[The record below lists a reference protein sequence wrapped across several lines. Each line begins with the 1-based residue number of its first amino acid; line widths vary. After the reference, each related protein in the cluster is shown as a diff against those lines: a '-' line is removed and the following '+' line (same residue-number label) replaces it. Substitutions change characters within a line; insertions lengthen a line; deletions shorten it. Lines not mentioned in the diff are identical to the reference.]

1 MRRRDFIPL
10 LGGVAAAWPFAA
22 LARPTS
28 GPPQLVGV
36 LMSVA
41 ESDPVSKSEV
51 AAFRNSLT
59 KLGWIEG
66 SNLRIE
72 LRWAAGDPDKIRTF
86 AKELVDLRPD
96 AILVR
101 NTPAVRALV
110 SEARTIPI
118 VFVVVVDP
126 IGLGLA
132 QSLAHPGGNVTGFT
146 VDDPSLGGKWI
157 QLLKEI
163 APRTLRVAL
172 LFNPA
177 TAPSVESYASS
188 IRAAAGSFGIQA
200 IVAPVQTK
208 EEIEGVIAVQ
218 ARTPGGGLVVMPD
231 LFTALN
237 RELIIAHVDRYGV
250 PAIYSDR
257 KFAESGG
264 LIAYGSDNVE
274 EFRLAAG
281 YIHRILN
288 GAKPADLPIQQPSKY
303 ELVINLKAAKA
314 LGLDLPWPLQQIAD
328 EVIE

>member
-1 MRRRDFIPL
+1 MRRREFIPL
-10 LGGVAAAWPFAA
+10 LGGVVAAWPFAA
-22 LARPTS
+22 LARPKS
-28 GPPQLVGV
+28 DPLRLVGV

-41 ESDPVSKSEV
+41 ESDPISKSEI
-51 AAFRNSLT
+51 AAFQNSLT
-59 KLGWIEG
+59 KLGWTEG

-72 LRWAAGDPDKIRTF
+72 LRWAAGNPDKIRAF
-86 AKELVDLRPD
+86 AKELIDLRPD

-101 NTPAVRALV
+101 NTPAVRAV
-110 SEARTIPI
+110 VGEAKTIPI

-157 QLLKEI
+157 QLLRQV
-163 APRTLRVAL
+163 APRTVRVAL

-177 TAPSVESYASS
+177 TAPSVESYVPS
-188 IRAAAGSFGIQA
+188 IRAAAASFGIEA
-200 IVAPVQTK
+200 SVAPVLVK
-208 EEIEGVIAVQ
+208 DDIESVIAAQ
-218 ARTPGGGLVVMPD
+218 ARTPGGGIVVMPD

-281 YIHRILN
+281 YIHRT
-288 GAKPADLPIQQPSKY
+288 
-303 ELVINLKAAKA
+303 
-314 LGLDLPWPLQQIAD
+314 
-328 EVIE
+328 

>member
-10 LGGVAAAWPFAA
+10 LGAAAAWPFAA
-22 LARPTS
+22 LARPKS
-28 GPPQLVGV
+28 DPLRLVGV

-41 ESDPVSKSEV
+41 ESDPISKSEV
-51 AAFRNSLT
+51 AAFQNSLA
-59 KLGWIEG
+59 KLGWTDG

-72 LRWAAGDPDKIRTF
+72 LRWAAGNPDKIRAF
-86 AKELVDLRPD
+86 VKELIDLRPE

-101 NTPAVRALV
+101 NTPALRAVV
-110 SEARTIPI
+110 SETKTIPI

-157 QLLKEI
+157 QLLRQV
-163 APRTLRVAL
+163 APRTVRVAL

-177 TAPSVESYASS
+177 TAPSVESYVPS
-188 IRAAAGSFGIQA
+188 IRAAAASFGIEA
-200 IVAPVQTK
+200 SVAPVQAK
-208 EEIEGVIAVQ
+208 HDIESVIAAQ

-231 LFTALN
+231 VFTALN
-237 RELIIAHVDRYGV
+237 RELIIANVDRYSV

-288 GAKPADLPIQQPSKY
+288 GAKPADLPIQQPSKF
-303 ELVINLKAAKA
+303 ELVINMKAAKA
-314 LGLDLPWPLQQIAD
+314 LGLDVPSPLQQIAD

>member
-1 MRRRDFIPL
+1 MRRRDVIPL
-10 LGGVAAAWPFAA
+10 LGGAAAAWPFAA
-22 LARPTS
+22 LARPMS
-28 GPPQLVGV
+28 DPLRLVGV

-41 ESDPVSKSEV
+41 ESDPISKSEV
-51 AAFRNSLT
+51 AAFQNSLT
-59 KLGWIEG
+59 KLGWTEG

-72 LRWAAGDPDKIRTF
+72 LRWAAGNPDKIMAF
-86 AKELVDLRPD
+86 AKELIDLRPE

-101 NTPAVRALV
+101 NTPAVRAVV
-110 SEARTIPI
+110 SETKTIPI

-157 QLLKEI
+157 QLLRQA
-163 APRTLRVAL
+163 APRTVRVAL

-177 TAPSVESYASS
+177 TAPSVESYVPS
-188 IRAAAGSFGIQA
+188 IQAAAASFGIEA
-200 IVAPVQTK
+200 RVAPVQAK
-208 EEIEGVIAVQ
+208 DDIESVIAAQ
-218 ARTPGGGLVVMPD
+218 AHTPGGGLVVMPD

-237 RELIIAHVDRYGV
+237 RELIVANADRYGV

-288 GAKPADLPIQQPSKY
+288 GAKPADLPIQQPSKF
-303 ELVINLKAAKA
+303 ELVINMKAAKA
-314 LGLDLPWPLQQIAD
+314 LGLDVPPALQQIAD

>member
-1 MRRRDFIPL
+1 
-10 LGGVAAAWPFAA
+10 
-22 LARPTS
+22 
-28 GPPQLVGV
+28 
-36 LMSVA
+36 MSVA

-237 RELIIAHVDRYGV
+237 RELIIAHVDRYAV

-264 LIAYGSDNVE
+264 LVAYGSDNVE

>member
-1 MRRRDFIPL
+1 MRRRDFILL
-10 LGGVAAAWPFAA
+10 LGGAAAASPLGA
-22 LARPTS
+22 LARPKS
-28 GPPQLVGV
+28 DPPRRVGV

-41 ESDPVSKSEV
+41 ESDPISKSEV
-51 AAFRNSLT
+51 AAFQNSLA
-59 KLGWIEG
+59 KLGWMEG
-66 SNLRIE
+66 TNLQTE
-72 LRWAAGDPDKIRTF
+72 LRWAAGDPDKIRAF
-86 AKELVDLRPD
+86 AKELIDLRPD

-110 SEARTIPI
+110 SEARIIPI
-118 VFVVVVDP
+118 VFVVVADP

-157 QLLKEI
+157 QLLREI
-163 APRTLRVAL
+163 APRTVRVAL

-177 TAPSVESYASS
+177 TAPSVESYVPS
-188 IRAAAGSFGIQA
+188 IRAAAASFGIEVS
-200 IVAPVQTK
+200 VAPVQAK
-208 EEIEGVIAVQ
+208 DEIEGVIAAQ
-218 ARTPGGGLVVMPD
+218 ARTQGGGLVVMPD

-237 RELIIAHVDRYGV
+237 RELIIAYVDRYGV

-274 EFRLAAG
+274 EFRQAAG

-288 GAKPADLPIQQPSKY
+288 GVKPADLPIQQPSKF
-303 ELVINLKAAKA
+303 ELVINMKTAKV
-314 LGLDLPWPLQQIAD
+314 LGIDVPSPLQQIAD

>member
-177 TAPSVESYASS
+177 TAPSVKSYASS

-237 RELIIAHVDRYGV
+237 RELIIAHVDRYAV

>member
-10 LGGVAAAWPFAA
+10 LGGAAAAWPFAA
-22 LARPTS
+22 FARPKS
-28 GPPQLVGV
+28 DPLRLVGV

-41 ESDPVSKSEV
+41 ESDPISESEV
-51 AAFRNSLT
+51 AAFQNSLT
-59 KLGWIEG
+59 KLGWTEG

-72 LRWAAGDPDKIRTF
+72 LRWAAGNPNKIRAF
-86 AKELVDLRPD
+86 AKELIDLRPE

-101 NTPAVRALV
+101 NTPAVRAVV
-110 SEARTIPI
+110 SETKTIPI

-157 QLLKEI
+157 QLLRQV
-163 APRTLRVAL
+163 APRTVRVAL

-177 TAPSVESYASS
+177 TAPSVESYVPS
-188 IRAAAGSFGIQA
+188 IQAAAASFGIEA
-200 IVAPVQTK
+200 SVAPVQAK
-208 EEIEGVIAVQ
+208 DDIESVIAAQ

-237 RELIIAHVDRYGV
+237 RELIIANVDRYGV

-288 GAKPADLPIQQPSKY
+288 GAKPADLPIQQPSKF
-303 ELVINLKAAKA
+303 ELVINMRAAKA
-314 LGLDLPWPLQQIAD
+314 LGLDVPSPLQQIAD